1 MKTAFAVWNNRIAP
15 VFDVTRRVIV
25 VGPAAAGREVQTQV
39 LLTGDPPLQKALQL
53 SELGVDCLVC
63 GAISRPLKAVLMAR
77 GIQVVACVAGDVQ
90 AVIDA
95 WRHQPGAIE
104 TFALPGRRQRR
115 SRHSSRH
122 QK

>member
-15 VFDVTRRVIV
+15 VFDVARRVIV
-25 VGPAAAGREVQTQV
+25 VGSAAAGRDVQTQV

-63 GAISRPLKAVLMAR
+63 GAISRPLKAVLIAR

-95 WRHQPGAIE
+95 WRREPGAIE
-104 TFALPGRRQRR
+104 SFAMAGRRQRR
-115 SRHSSRH
+115 SRQSNRY